1 MTDTIPD
8 RIDLAAI
15 GGGVIGLAAA
25 FGAARAGMR
34 VAVIERAAI
43 GGGASSVA
51 AGMLSP
57 ALEIEDC
64 PPPLMNFAIESLARY
79 PAFLAEMAE
88 VSDADCGFRNE
99 GSLWLALDRDDR
111 LLLEHLHAV
120 QRQGG
125 IDTALLSPAD
135 AKRREPNIS
144 PRVIGAL
151 IAPDDRQIDP
161 RKFALALADCIRALG
176 GTVVEHAGDVR
187 VMPERGGFAATW
199 PGGRIEPINVLIAA
213 GCHTNDLLPSGVA
226 KLPLRPV
233 KGQTIRLRGPAVIDH
248 VVRTLRVYLVPR
260 ADGEI
265 VVGATMEEQG
275 FDSRATVWAVQDL
288 LAEAR
293 RAVPAVDELAVAELP
308 VGFRPALR
316 DNLPAIGAYGPP
328 GLYVA
333 TGHYRHGILLAPA
346 TADLML
352 TLLTGESDDRTDF
365 DPNRFARDRDR
376 AERRAHESR
385 SRAAG

>member
-1 MTDTIPD
+1 MTDTIPATL
-8 RIDLAAI
+8 DLAVI

-34 VAVIERAAI
+34 VVVIERAAI
-43 GGGASSVA
+43 GSGASSVA

-64 PPPLMNFAIESLARY
+64 PPPLLEFAIESLARY
-79 PAFLAEMAE
+79 PAFLAEMAD
-88 VSDADCGFRNE
+88 VVAADCGFRSE
-99 GSLWLALDRDDR
+99 GSLWLALDRDDQR
-111 LLLEHLHAV
+111 LLDHLHAV

-125 IDTALLSPAD
+125 VSTVLLSPAD
-135 AKRREPNIS
+135 ARRREPNIS
-144 PRVIGAL
+144 PRVVGAL
-151 IAPDDRQIDP
+151 FAPDDRQIDP
-161 RKFALALADCIRALG
+161 RKFALALADRVRTLG
-176 GTVVEHAGDVR
+176 GAVIEQAGDVR
-187 VMPERGGFAATW
+187 IAPEHGRFAATW
-199 PGGRIEPINVLIAA
+199 PGGRVASTKVLIAA
-213 GCHTNDLLPSGVA
+213 GCHTNDLLPPGVA

-248 VVRTLRVYLVPR
+248 VVRTPRVYLVPR

-288 LAEAR
+288 LTEAR
-293 RAVPAVDELAVAELP
+293 RAVPAVDELAIAELP

-346 TADLML
+346 TTDLML
-352 TLLTGESDDRTDF
+352 KFFTGERDERTHF
-365 DPNRFARDRDR
+365 DPSRFRDR
-376 AERRAHESR
+376 AERRAYQGR